1 MNFEQYLNDFN
12 STINIQQF
20 LLNVLVVT
28 VLTYILKKFYIIY
41 GRAVSN
47 REKFSNNF
55 IPLALGT
62 LLIITVIGSSVA
74 LSLGLVG
81 ALSIVRFRAAIKDP
95 EELIYLFLVIGLGLT
110 GGANKPLLALVSFAI
125 ILPILFINSK
135 TSKRSKHLSNSA
147 TLHIKTRDCDI
158 NSLSN
163 LLAPHTDYLKLKRA
177 DISDNILTASY
188 HCTLKSAKSF
198 DTFTAQLKE
207 ADASST
213 ISYIDQPDLLL

>member
-20 LLNVLVVT
+20 ILNVLVVT
-28 VLTYILKKFYIIY
+28 LLAFILKKFYVIY
-41 GRAVSN
+41 GRSISN
-47 REKFSNNF
+47 RDKFSDNF

-95 EELIYLFLVIGLGLT
+95 EELIYLFLIIGLGLT
-110 GGANKPLLALVSFAI
+110 GGANKPLLAIVSFAI

-135 TSKRSKHLSNSA
+135 ASKKSKHLSRSA
-147 TLHIKTRDCDI
+147 TLHIKTSGADI
-158 NSLSN
+158 ETISN

-177 DISDNILTASY
+177 DIANDGMTASF
-188 HCTLKSAKSF
+188 HCTVNSAKNL
-198 DTFTAQLKE
+198 DTFTTQLKE
-207 ADASST
+207 MDAHAT